1 MKNEQG
7 NIMTRD
13 EAVTL
18 LTQVLMDLAKN
29 AVHEKRL
36 TDYADQL
43 EHYIAYLDEQE
54 NKENEEVEKTDEP
67 KAE

>member
-7 NIMTRD
+7 ELMSRD
-13 EAVTL
+13 EAFTL

-43 EHYIAYLDEQE
+43 ERYIAYLDEQE
-54 NKENEEVEKTDEP
+54 KEKSKEVKENNE
-67 KAE
+67 

>member
-54 NKENEEVEKTDEP
+54 NKEKEEVEKTDEP